1 MAMPCEDNTEMCAGL
16 EIRIIESFELEGTF
30 ELQPPCNEQGCLQLD
45 QGAQS
50 PSSLILNVYNDGTPT
65 MCHFT
70 AR

>member
-1 MAMPCEDNTEMCAGL
+1 MAMPCEDNTETCAGL

-50 PSSLILNVYNDGTPT
+50 PILPDFECLQGWGN
-65 MCHFT
+65 
-70 AR
+70 